1 MLTNWHGIISIW
13 CSNCGDHVNCTNKL
27 LLSKPTKPSIKH
39 LSVYNSL
46 FSCTVYILDY
56 KYTYD
61 SWNDLWLF
69 ITYWSHLPCPTV
81 DYHTIKHLV
90 VIIIHLSIHIFVSIQ
105 GSTELR
111 MFTSSSEEHS
121 DILREQKLCYN
132 MGEVGIM
139 MEH

>member
-1 MLTNWHGIISIW
+1 M
-13 CSNCGDHVNCTNKL
+13 
-27 LLSKPTKPSIKH
+27 
-39 LSVYNSL
+39 
-46 FSCTVYILDY
+46 ILEM
-56 KYTYD
+56 TCD
-61 SWNDLWLF
+61 S
-69 ITYWSHLPCPTV
+69 YWSHLPYPTV

-111 MFTSSSEEHS
+111 MFTNSSEEHS